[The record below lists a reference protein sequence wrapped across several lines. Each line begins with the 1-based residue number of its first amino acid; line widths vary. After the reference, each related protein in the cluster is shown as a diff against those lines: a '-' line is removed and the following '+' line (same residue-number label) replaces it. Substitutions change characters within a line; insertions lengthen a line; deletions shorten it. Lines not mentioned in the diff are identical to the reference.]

1 WRVGGRGEY
10 ERRPIPAAPDPYAYR
25 NKMEF
30 TSVSGSDGPDIGLH
44 HADRY
49 AVVLDIERCHL
60 QSETM
65 NTLLAELRAQ
75 ARARRLS
82 VYDQD
87 SGTGLLRFATVR
99 EGRRTGE
106 AMVNIV

>member
-1 WRVGGRGEY
+1 G
-10 ERRPIPAAPDPYAYR
+10 YR

-30 TSVSGSDGPDIGLH
+30 SVVPGPHETKIGLH
-44 HADRY
+44 QADRY
-49 AVVLDIERCHL
+49 DVVLDIERCHL

-65 NTLLAELRAQ
+65 NTLLGELRAQ
-75 ARARRLS
+75 SRARRLS

-87 SGTGLLRFATVR
+87 SGAGLLRFATVR

-106 AMVNIV
+106 AMVNIVAAAPDVES